1 MRAEA
6 RMSVNAIETGSI
18 APGTGRRRA
27 EGARLG
33 RIAAALIGAAALA
46 GCGGAGGGAPGAGA
60 SSGGSVGSRLTGL
73 LSFGPQ
79 PATHARLDPNAPQ
92 LRTCP
97 EVLIFDGGASRRVG
111 GPASGSVR
119 HQFAI
124 KDVARECQ
132 LQGQTLAIKVGV
144 AGDLLLGPAG
154 SGGTYA
160 AGVRVS
166 VRSEKTQQTLAT
178 RTYRVSATVRG
189 SESAMFELVTDTFTV
204 PFVSEYA
211 GDDYSVQVGFDGAGE
226 SPGRRRR

>member
-1 MRAEA
+1 MTGEA
-6 RMSVNAIETGSI
+6 IKS
-18 APGTGRRRA
+18 GTILSAAASRRA
-27 EGARLG
+27 AGARLA

-46 GCGGAGGGAPGAGA
+46 GCGGGGGAPAGA
-60 SSGGSVGSRLTGL
+60 ASGGSVGSRLAGL
-73 LSFGPQ
+73 LSFGPP

-111 GPASGSVR
+111 GPSSASVR

-154 SGGTYA
+154 SGGTYSA
-160 AGVRVS
+160 NVRVS
-166 VRSEKTQQTLAT
+166 VRSEKTLQTLAT
-178 RTYRVSATVRG
+178 RSYRVSASVRG
-189 SESAMFELVTDTFTV
+189 SESAVFELVTDTFTV

-211 GDDYSVQVGFDGAGE
+211 GDDYSVLVGFDGSGD
-226 SPGRRRR
+226 GQRQRRRR